1 MQSITRS
8 GKRSLIARGLGHRGR
23 ATVRGMAPTGNKPK
37 HAGKAIVAG
46 GISGAIE
53 ICCTYPLEYT
63 KTVAQLDKG
72 SGGGAMK
79 VVRDT
84 LKTHGPL
91 GFYRGLSSM
100 VYFATPK
107 AALRFSAFEAASD
120 MLKTSDGKPMFGK
133 VNGFIA
139 GLVAGTA
146 EAIVVSTPQETI
158 KIRLI
163 DDQFKSETPRF
174 KGFFHGVY
182 TLIKEE
188 GFFGIYHGVAPTV
201 LKVATAQGTRFGVF
215 NVIPSEYRKTPVS
228 VAACGAFAG
237 GVSVLI
243 FQGLDVVKSRMQ
255 GLDGAKYASSLHCA
269 REMLVNEGWLSFY
282 KGVGP
287 RLSRVCCEV
296 AITMTL
302 YAEVVKVL
310 DKYWVTSGQ
319 PNRAVVRSWSVL
331 TDRANSTPTKP
342 S

>member
-1 MQSITRS
+1 
-8 GKRSLIARGLGHRGR
+8 
-23 ATVRGMAPTGNKPK
+23 
-37 HAGKAIVAG
+37 
-46 GISGAIE
+46 
-53 ICCTYPLEYT
+53 
-63 KTVAQLDKG
+63 
-72 SGGGAMK
+72 
-79 VVRDT
+79 
-84 LKTHGPL
+84 
-91 GFYRGLSSM
+91 
-100 VYFATPK
+100 
-107 AALRFSAFEAASD
+107 
-120 MLKTSDGKPMFGK
+120 
-133 VNGFIA
+133 
-139 GLVAGTA
+139 
-146 EAIVVSTPQETI
+146 
-158 KIRLI
+158 
-163 DDQFKSETPRF
+163 
-174 KGFFHGVY
+174 
-182 TLIKEE
+182 
-188 GFFGIYHGVAPTV
+188 VAPTV